1 MEKKKKLYRFIFAFT
16 IGKFEKTIEN
26 LEGEKIVVPLT
37 FEEKLNSNNYT
48 DSIIIESSD
57 KLVRLNELVDFL
69 TNFLIPEKY
78 RNSGYRLK
86 AHNDGEYITA
96 KEKRELSS
104 KYPFDVVKFVREN
117 SY

>member
-1 MEKKKKLYRFIFAFT
+1 MEKKKKLYSFIFAFT

-96 KEKRELSS
+96 KEKRELSI
-104 KYPFDVVKFVREN
+104 KYPFDVVTFVREN

>member
-16 IGKFEKTIEN
+16 IGKFEKTIQDI
-26 LEGEKIVVPLT
+26 EGNEIVIPFT

-48 DSIIIESSD
+48 DSVIIESTD
-57 KLVRLNELVDFL
+57 KLVRLNELVEFL
-69 TNFLIPEKY
+69 TNYLIPEKY

-96 KEKRELSS
+96 KEKRELTSEH
-104 KYPFDVVKFVREN
+104 PFDVVTFKR
-117 SY
+117 

>member
-16 IGKFEKTIEN
+16 IGKFEKTIEDI
-26 LEGEKIVVPLT
+26 EGNKIVVPLT

-48 DSIIIESSD
+48 DSIIIESTD

-69 TNFLIPEKY
+69 TNYLIPEKY

-96 KEKRELSS
+96 KEKRELTSEH
-104 KYPFDVVKFVREN
+104 PFDVVTFKR
-117 SY
+117 